1 MKIKKILLVILMIV
15 MMFVLTACGKEEKTT
30 SDDDTLTYLEN
41 RKKNSSSTNVID
53 NSLSDDSEESNG
65 GVDEFMNNIKNLS
78 SEEAVEKAK
87 KQMEEPNEGDQ
98 IAIFHIKDYGD
109 IKIKFFEDVAPK
121 AVENFVTHAK
131 EGYYNG
137 VIFHRVIEEFM
148 IQGGDPQGTGYG
160 GESIWGEGFEEELSV
175 DALPYRGALCMA
187 SSGTGTKSLGSQF
200 YIVQANYKSQMESYL
215 ESYGLGNF
223 KEAYKQFGGDLA
235 DLVGYGQY
243 TTFGQVIEGMDVVDK
258 IAKVKTNSSNDK
270 PLEDVVIES
279 IEITTYSK

>member
-1 MKIKKILLVILMIV
+1 MKDIWKILIIIIVIALIGGLIAF
-15 MMFVLTACGKEEKTT
+15 FVIRGNDKSEKDDLNTTSSALDYVKNKGNSNNKEE
-30 SDDDTLTYLEN
+30 
-41 RKKNSSSTNVID
+41 
-53 NSLSDDSEESNG
+53 
-65 GVDEFMNNIKNLS
+65 DEASKFMKEIKNIT
-78 SEEAVEKAK
+78 SEEALAKADN
-87 KQMEEPNEGDQ
+87 QMKEPNEGDQ
-98 IAIFHIKDYGD
+98 IAIFHIKGYGD
-109 IKIKFFEDVAPK
+109 IKVKFFENVAPK
-121 AVENFVTHAK
+121 AVENFVTHAQ

-148 IQGGDPQGTGYG
+148 IQGGDPEGTGYG

-200 YIVQANYKSQMESYL
+200 YIVQANYRDGMDSYL
-215 ESYGLGNF
+215 EGYGLGSF
-223 KEAYKQFGGDLA
+223 KEAYKKYGGDLA

-243 TTFGQVIEGMDVVDK
+243 TTFGQVIEGMDIVDK
-258 IAKVKTNSSNDK
+258 IAKVETNPSNDK